1 MATYLQGVTDYIP
14 QIQPFKPDFNF
25 YDKILK
31 TKQNQYDSN
40 WKQLNNIYSQYYYAN
55 VTRDDSR
62 AKKDEL
68 MKNIDFN
75 LRRVSGLDLS
85 LQQNVDQAKQVFT
98 PFYQDKL
105 LLRDMA
111 LTKGATGQ
119 IQRGQAFKN
128 SGVKDDNA
136 KWWQGGVD
144 YINYKMQEFKDAS
157 AEEAMTMGVPEYV
170 AYRNTMKES
179 LALIKDAGIS
189 RSHQEIG
196 NMWITTMKNGELI
209 RQPVTDLINSTLG
222 ADSGVQQVYR
232 VQAYLNRKNYANG
245 NANRFDGDVKAAE
258 REYLQDNYKRIKASS
273 QREYNR
279 LDGSISTYSAQIA
292 DVKKQI
298 ADGTA
303 QPNAE
308 QYVANLEM
316 NRDIAKKNQDILATT
331 YDLVNPESSTLTT
344 TNGGVDP
351 FEDLGSLISIVD
363 GGVAQRNLNT
373 DLQKAINR
381 GITVD
386 AEVSHKANPYGVAKV
401 KHMYASQRAAA
412 SRKFTRE
419 ENEKDRILKANLQSQ
434 KQREERKQAYLEN
447 MYDKGLATYK
457 VIKDANG
464 NIVDSKLEL
473 SKEVERPDFSDV
485 PADKSGGSV
494 STDSNLY
501 EIQIKEAEKAFEEN
515 INKGFINS
523 ATAVNTLL
531 KAGVINDDNFDMTA
545 LYNHEIGMMLFDE
558 NVGPIVKDHINAYED
573 ESPAIA
579 LQKFNAI
586 KDWVDGQSDDVKSQ
600 FTERILNE
608 LNHFIL
614 QSGSAIAKDGKEFA
628 KNYTGSQLKVV
639 QDLINEQA
647 GFKED
652 LRKAQVY
659 QEWEPAFLDWQNKSK
674 QAITDYLERD
684 SEVKDLNP
692 ASIFRKDGTLKGK
705 DEWMAEPSA
714 ASFPTLTGTPSVNFI
729 YHPGLKNVAG
739 SKYALNGMTGY
750 KQWGL
755 RVTKE
760 NVEAMAKAMGQWE
773 IDNSDSPMASGLADT
788 PGGRSTNELLKNL
801 DRAYKVMTYDEALK
815 LIKYKDG
822 SIDKSDVYENGKHIG
837 GSGAET
843 FQKAFGGRANNLF
856 KVKKTGAAGWISDA
870 DFDIVD
876 MGAPEGEKNATEIGI
891 DLLGGIRGLTFETT
905 RDGENY
911 DKIYN
916 AIKKAPIP
924 APLFSEGFGN
934 SLVTSIADKE
944 NKRLTVR
951 PETGTYGK
959 SFQAADKLYND
970 LSKYDVGPGAQMRI
984 TAGPNPLSKTA
995 LESMDEQ
1002 ASEYFDGDRNSYD
1015 EMFLKKMLDDWNLT
1029 YMSNPDG
1036 VKSTAGKPNEFTITK
1051 SDIAQNRYDKDAY
1064 TFRLPSWYVKDYL
1077 EKATAKGDVNVAGI
1091 SSNLQEQVDL
1101 NGINVIIDD
1110 INLPENAWS
1119 MNDKSMEATIA
1130 DMKGQ
1135 YTYIDP
1141 TGAGTY
1147 TIKPVVEGSV
1157 YKMEGSINQP
1167 ILLQPDENNPYYR
1180 ITKGSVDLKPYNNL
1194 SMARMKNQLNIM
1206 QENFDAVHN
1215 QYLNQ
1220 QKEVRMT
1227 NMLIQQS
1234 LNNTQNNQSQR

>member
-144 YINYKMQEFKDAS
+144 YINYKMQEFKDATP
-157 AEEAMTMGVPEYV
+157 EEAMTMGVPEYV

-189 RSHQEIG
+189 RSHQEVG
-196 NMWITTMKNGELI
+196 DMWITTMKNGELI

-232 VQAYLNRKNYANG
+232 VQAYLNRKNYANN

-258 REYLQDNYKRIKASS
+258 REYLQQNYNIIKASS

-316 NRDIAKKNQDILATT
+316 NRDIAQKNKDILATT

-381 GITVD
+381 GINVG

-412 SRKFTRE
+412 NRKFRRE
-419 ENEKDRILKANLQSQ
+419 ENEKDRIFKAKLQNQ
-434 KQREERKQAYLEN
+434 KEINERKQAYLEN

-457 VIKDANG
+457 EIKDANG
-464 NIVDSKLEL
+464 NIIDYQLEL
-473 SKEVERPDFSDV
+473 TKEVKQPDFSDV
-485 PADKSGGSV
+485 PADESGGSV

-501 EIQIKEAEKAFEEN
+501 EIQLEEAKKAFEKN
-515 INKGFINS
+515 IQSGFTNAS
-523 ATAVNTLL
+523 TALNTLL
-531 KAGVINDDNFDMTA
+531 KAKVINDDNFDMFA
-545 LYNHEIGMMLFDE
+545 LFGAEIGDMLLDPSI
-558 NVGPIVKDHINAYED
+558 GQSTRDQINAYHEGN
-573 ESPAIA
+573 PAVA
-579 LQKFNAI
+579 LQKFNVI
-586 KDWVDGQSDDVKSQ
+586 KDWVDGQSESIKAD
-600 FTERILNE
+600 FTEKILNA
-608 LNHFIL
+608 LGDYIL

-639 QDLINEQA
+639 QDLLNEQA

-652 LRKAQVY
+652 LRKARVY
-659 QEWEPAFLDWQNKSK
+659 KEWEPAFQDWQNKSK

-692 ASIFRKDGTLKGK
+692 ASIFKKDGTLKSK

-729 YHPGLKNVAG
+729 YHPGLENVKG
-739 SKYALNGMTGY
+739 SKYARMGNGY
-750 KQWGL
+750 KQWGI

-760 NVEAMAKAMGQWE
+760 NVEEMAKAMGQWE
-773 IDNSDSPMASGLADT
+773 IDNPDSPMASELADV

-801 DRAYKVMTYDEALK
+801 DRAYKVMTYDEAFR
-815 LIKYKDG
+815 LIKSKDG
-822 SIDKSDVYENGKHIG
+822 LVDYSDVYENGKHIG
-837 GSGAET
+837 GSGHET
-843 FQKAFGGRANNLF
+843 FQKAFGSRANNLF
-856 KVKKTGAAGWISDA
+856 KVKKTGSKGWISDA

-876 MGAPEGEKNATEIGI
+876 MGPAGGEKSATEIGI
-891 DLLGGIRGLTFETT
+891 DLLSGIRGLTFETT
-905 RDGENY
+905 RDGEDY
-911 DKIYN
+911 DKIYE
-916 AIKKAPIP
+916 AIKKSPIP

-934 SLVTSIADKE
+934 GLVTSIADKE

-959 SFQAADKLYND
+959 SFQAADKLYSD

-995 LESMDEQ
+995 LEQMDEQ
-1002 ASEYFDGDRNSYD
+1002 ASEYFDGDRDSYD

-1036 VKSTAGKPNEFTITK
+1036 VKSSAGKPNEFTITK
-1051 SDIAQNRYDKDAY
+1051 SDIAQNRFDKDAY
-1064 TFRLPSWYVKDYL
+1064 TFRLPPWFVKEYIQ
-1077 EKATAKGDVNVAGI
+1077 KATAKGDVNVAGI
-1091 SSNLQEQVDL
+1091 SSDLQEQVDL

-1110 INLPENAWS
+1110 VNLPENAWS
-1119 MNDKSMEATIA
+1119 INERSMEATIA

-1147 TIKPVVEGSV
+1147 TIKPVVEGSI
-1157 YKMEGSINQP
+1157 YKMEGSINQMIELEP
-1167 ILLQPDENNPYYR
+1167 TENNPYFR
-1180 ITKGSVDLKPYNNL
+1180 VTRGSVDLKPYNNL

-1206 QENFDAVHN
+1206 QENFDAIHN
-1215 QYLNQ
+1215 QYLDKQ
-1220 QKEVRMT
+1220 REVKMK
-1227 NMLIQQS
+1227 NMLLQQS